1 MQDKKANFE
10 KIATNRKG
18 QIIDKIF
25 SLTKLKNT
33 SFYTFS
39 EEDIKEMFNDIE
51 EATSQAK
58 KVLLTTAKQI
68 KRREERKLKK

>member
-1 MQDKKANFE
+1 MEDKKANFT

-39 EEDIKEMFNDIE
+39 EEEIKELFNDIE

-58 KVLLTTAKQI
+58 KVLIATARQI
-68 KRREERKLKK
+68 KEREERKLKK

>member
-1 MQDKKANFE
+1 MEDKKANFT

-39 EEDIKEMFNDIE
+39 EEEIKEMFNDIE

-58 KVLLTTAKQI
+58 KILIATARQI
-68 KRREERKLKK
+68 KKREERKLKK